1 MNFHSIYPRVL
12 VTGGSGL
19 VGSAIQNLEKNYYF
33 HFIYLSSQDVDL
45 RSYEQTLSCFQKHN
59 VEFVIH
65 LAAKVG
71 GLYHNM
77 RNQVEMLEDNLLIN
91 QNVLKAC
98 HYLGVR
104 KVVCCLSTCIFP
116 DGIEYPIDESK
127 LHLGPPHH
135 SNFGYSY
142 AKRMLEVQCRAYQ
155 ENYGRD
161 YICVIPTNIYGEND
175 NFSLEQG
182 HVIPALVHKCYLSQK
197 KKIPWEIKGSGK
209 AQRQFIYAGDL
220 ARLLIWCLEGYRD
233 REPLILSGGQETEIS
248 IRHVVEKIK
257 ESFEF
262 EGKIKWNTNEDDG
275 QILKT
280 ADNSKLVKL
289 IPQFQF
295 TPFSE
300 GIEKTVKWFRDN
312 YPKCRL

>member
-19 VGSAIQNLEKNYYF
+19 VGKALQNLEKNFYF

-45 RSYEQTLSCFQKHN
+45 RSYEQTLSCFQKHD

-155 ENYGRD
+155 KNYGRD

-182 HVIPALVHKCYLSQK
+182 HVIPALVHKCYLCQK

-209 AQRQFIYAGDL
+209 AKRQFIYAGDL

-233 REPLILSGGQETEIS
+233 REPLILSGGLETEIS
-248 IRHVVEKIK
+248 IRQVVEKIK

-262 EGKIKWNTNEDDG
+262 EGEIKWNTNEEDG

-289 IPQFQF
+289 IPQFKF

-300 GIEKTVKWFRDN
+300 GIEKTVKWFRNN

>member
-1 MNFHSIYPRVL
+1 MNCHSIYPTVL

-19 VGSAIQNLEKNYYF
+19 VGQALQSLQKNYYF
-33 HFIYLSSQDVDL
+33 HFVYLNSQDADL
-45 RSYEQTLSCFQKHN
+45 RSYEETLTCFQKYN
-59 VEFVIH
+59 AEFVIH

-71 GLYHNM
+71 GLYQN
-77 RNQVEMLEDNLLIN
+77 RKNQVEMLDDNLLIN
-91 QNVLKAC
+91 QNVLKVC
-98 HYLGVR
+98 HYLGIR

-116 DGIEYPIDESK
+116 DSIEYPINESK

-155 ENYGRD
+155 ENFGRD

-175 NFSLEQG
+175 NFSLEKG
-182 HVIPALVHKCYLSQK
+182 HVIPSLIHRCYLSQK
-197 KKIPWEIKGSGK
+197 KKIPWVIKGTGK
-209 AQRQFIYAGDL
+209 ARRQFIYARDL
-220 ARLLIWCLEGYRD
+220 ARLLIWSLEGYRD
-233 REPLILSGGQETEIS
+233 REPIIMCGGQDTEIS
-248 IRHVVEKIK
+248 IREVVDKIR
-257 ESFEF
+257 ESFKF
-262 EGKIKWNTNEDDG
+262 EGEIKWDASFPDG

-280 ADNSKLVKL
+280 VDNSKLVEHM
-289 IPQFQF
+289 PQFKF

-300 GIEKTVKWFRDN
+300 GIEKTVQWFRDN

>member
-1 MNFHSIYPRVL
+1 MNTHSIYPRVL

-19 VGSAIQNLEKNYYF
+19 VGQALQNLEKNYYF
-33 HFIYLSSQDVDL
+33 HFIYLSSQDADL
-45 RSYEQTLSCFQKHN
+45 RCYEDTLTCFQKYD
-59 VEFVIH
+59 VDFVIH

-98 HYLGVR
+98 HHLGVR

-116 DGIEYPIDESK
+116 DSIEYPIDESK

-135 SNFGYSY
+135 SNYGYSY
-142 AKRMLEVQCRAYQ
+142 AKRMLEVMCRAYQ

-182 HVIPALVHKCYLSQK
+182 HVIPALVHQCYLSQK
-197 KKIPWEIKGSGK
+197 QKIPWEIKGTGIAK
-209 AQRQFIYAGDL
+209 RQFIYAGDL

-233 REPLILSGGQETEIS
+233 REPLILSGGIETEIS
-248 IRHVVEKIK
+248 IRHVVEKI
-257 ESFEF
+257 SNIFQF
-262 EGKIKWNTNEDDG
+262 EGEIKWNGNYDDG

-280 ADNSKLVKL
+280 VDNSKLVKL
-289 IPQFQF
+289 IPQFKL

-300 GIEKTVKWFRDN
+300 GIEKTVRWFQKN